1 MPSDPADV
9 IFGQY
14 GPLQNNGH
22 SLPGYLDE
30 NGVSPNSKTETFVGL
45 RLEIANWRWEGVP
58 FYLRTGKRMR
68 KRLSQIIVNFNKPP
82 ISLFQTYEGCQLN
95 SNRLIITVQPDE
107 GFDLEFDV
115 KTPGQGMDL
124 QKQKLHFSYADKFGA
139 LPDGYE
145 TLLYDVITNDQTLF
159 VRGDEVEEAWKLYEP
174 LLELNVPRYT
184 YDIGDWGP
192 QEANALLAENGHRWI
207 VS

>member
-1 MPSDPADV
+1 M
-9 IFGQY
+9 
-14 GPLQNNGH
+14 
-22 SLPGYLDE
+22 
-30 NGVSPNSKTETFVGL
+30 
-45 RLEIANWRWEGVP
+45 
-58 FYLRTGKRMR
+58 
-68 KRLSQIIVNFNKPP
+68 
-82 ISLFQTYEGCQLN
+82 
-95 SNRLIITVQPDE
+95 
-107 GFDLEFDV
+107 
-115 KTPGQGMDL
+115 
-124 QKQKLHFSYADKFGA
+124 HFSYADKFGA